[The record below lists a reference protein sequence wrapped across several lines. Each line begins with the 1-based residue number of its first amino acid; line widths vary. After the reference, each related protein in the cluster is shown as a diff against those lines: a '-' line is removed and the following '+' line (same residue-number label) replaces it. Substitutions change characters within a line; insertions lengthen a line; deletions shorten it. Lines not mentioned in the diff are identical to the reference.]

1 VPSDPPPKMTS
12 ITTGTEHTITPT
24 RPQAYNTRTN
34 IRTLRHLGFQWH
46 LDGDVISVTEACALV
61 LPPQPD
67 GQTAEHILRL
77 TVTDSCGARI
87 ERTWRV
93 LHADP

>member
-1 VPSDPPPKMTS
+1 MLRGSLTGVLPKAYHNMRLLRNLW
-12 ITTGTEHTITPT
+12 HQPT
-24 RPQAYNTRTN
+24 HQNFAG
-34 IRTLRHLGFQWH
+34 LVHLGFQWH

-77 TVTDSCGARI
+77 ILTDSCGSRI